1 MALFTD
7 WLGRTERSSDLLSEN
22 LLKRVAAT
30 FDQEMP
36 GITRSLRSRQTSSYR
51 TLSNIYLSCL
61 AAYMTE
67 HGLTGAQNIFEGD
80 QGMAAGMSSDADPS
94 RLADGLGSRWAL
106 AEASVK
112 FHASCRH
119 THPAADAL
127 LALMAREN
135 LEAKDII
142 KVVARVHQGA
152 INVLGRVG
160 VPQAVHQAKFSM
172 GTVLGLVAIHG
183 KAGLTEFQELA
194 LTDTEVSAFRELVFM
209 QLDPEVDRAYPQR
222 WLGRVQVT
230 LKDGRVLEGAIDEP
244 KGDPG
249 NSLSRSELE
258 EKFSRLVAFSS
269 ALNPVQTN
277 LLIER
282 VWSLDND
289 TDLVTL
295 TEFNDD

>member
-1 MALFTD
+1 
-7 WLGRTERSSDLLSEN
+7 
-22 LLKRVAAT
+22 
-30 FDQEMP
+30 
-36 GITRSLRSRQTSSYR
+36 
-51 TLSNIYLSCL
+51 
-61 AAYMTE
+61 
-67 HGLTGAQNIFEGD
+67 
-80 QGMAAGMSSDADPS
+80 
-94 RLADGLGSRWAL
+94 
-106 AEASVK
+106 
-112 FHASCRH
+112 
-119 THPAADAL
+119 
-127 LALMAREN
+127 
-135 LEAKDII
+135 
-142 KVVARVHQGA
+142 
-152 INVLGRVG
+152 
-160 VPQAVHQAKFSM
+160 
-172 GTVLGLVAIHG
+172 
-183 KAGLTEFQELA
+183 
-194 LTDTEVSAFRELVFM
+194 M

-295 TEFNDD
+295 TEFNYD

>member
-160 VPQAVHQAKFSM
+160 VPQAVPGQIFDGHCPWIGRYSWKS
-172 GTVLGLVAIHG
+172 
-183 KAGLTEFQELA
+183 
-194 LTDTEVSAFRELVFM
+194 
-209 QLDPEVDRAYPQR
+209 RAY
-222 WLGRVQVT
+222 RVS
-230 LKDGRVLEGAIDEP
+230 RVGSDRY
-244 KGDPG
+244 
-249 NSLSRSELE
+249 RSERIPRAS
-258 EKFSRLVAFSS
+258 FHA
-269 ALNPVQTN
+269 A
-277 LLIER
+277 
-282 VWSLDND
+282 
-289 TDLVTL
+289 
-295 TEFNDD
+295 